1 MKYSKLIKKKIKS
14 LNSSKFIA
22 GLALLTLNIGSKYIS
37 LGFSENQEAYL
48 KHGLARQMLIFS
60 IAWVGSK
67 DLIISIILT
76 AAFTV
81 LAGYLFNEN
90 SRFCLLPNRWK
101 HLQDTLDLNNDGV
114 ISEKELEQAI
124 NTLSKIKEKKNH
136 IGKYYY
142 H

>member
-1 MKYSKLIKKKIKS
+1 MKYSKLIKKKINS
-14 LNSSKFIA
+14 LNNSKFVA

-67 DLIISIILT
+67 DLVISIFLT
-76 AAFTV
+76 AAFTI

-90 SRFCLLPNRWK
+90 SKFCLLPDRFK
-101 HLQDTLDLNNDGV
+101 HLQDILDTNNDGIV
-114 ISEKELEQAI
+114 SDKELEEAI
-124 NTLSKIKEKKNH
+124 NTLNKIKDKNTNT
-136 IGKYYY
+136 KYYY
-142 H
+142 

>member
-1 MKYSKLIKKKIKS
+1 MKYSKLVKKIKS
-14 LNSSKFIA
+14 INSSKFFA
-22 GLALLTLNIGSKYIS
+22 GLALIMLNIGSKYIS
-37 LGFSENQEAYL
+37 LGLTKNQEGYL

-67 DLIISIILT
+67 DLVISIILT

-90 SRFCLLPNRWK
+90 SNFCLLPNRWK
-101 HLQDTLDLNNDGV
+101 HLYDSLDMNNDGI
-114 ISEKELEQAI
+114 ISDHELEEAI
-124 NTLSKIKEKKNH
+124 NTLNKIKEKK

-142 H
+142 

>member
-1 MKYSKLIKKKIKS
+1 MKYSKLIKKKIES
-14 LNSSKFIA
+14 LNSSKFVA

-90 SRFCLLPNRWK
+90 SKFCLLPNRWK
-101 HLQDTLDLNNDGV
+101 QLHDSLDINNDGI
-114 ISEKELEQAI
+114 ISDKELEEAI
-124 NTLSKIKEKKNH
+124 NTLNKIKEQKNF
-136 IGKYYY
+136 GKYYY
-142 H
+142 Y

>member
-1 MKYSKLIKKKIKS
+1 MKYSKLIKKKIES
-14 LNSSKFIA
+14 LNDSKFIA

-67 DLIISIILT
+67 DLVISIFLT
-76 AAFTV
+76 AAFTI

-90 SRFCLLPNRWK
+90 SKFCLLPDRFK
-101 HLQDTLDLNNDGV
+101 HLQDILDTNNDGIV
-114 ISEKELEQAI
+114 SDKELEEAI
-124 NTLSKIKEKKNH
+124 NTLNKIKDKNTNT
-136 IGKYYY
+136 KYYY
-142 H
+142 

>member
-1 MKYSKLIKKKIKS
+1 MKYSKLIKKKIES

-67 DLIISIILT
+67 DLIVSIFLT
-76 AAFTV
+76 AAFTI
-81 LAGYLFNEN
+81 L
-90 SRFCLLPNRWK
+90 
-101 HLQDTLDLNNDGV
+101 
-114 ISEKELEQAI
+114 
-124 NTLSKIKEKKNH
+124 
-136 IGKYYY
+136 
-142 H
+142 